1 MKRRRFAWCLLM
13 VLVAL
18 VPVLAMV
25 AALVPASVRAD
36 ITCYDFV
43 SQAEAQAVYDA
54 LPSDPYEID
63 SGWPPPG
70 IAGGGDQEAGNGV
83 PCDAENDIPELES
96 PGNEE
101 YEVSD
106 DPTENG
112 LDELPDVELEEAT
125 IREVQYAGAVQTEEN
140 PDKLYDIMGI
150 ATPEFELYADYED
163 REVPGQCGADAATT
177 RLQELLA
184 PGTTVWLEVD
194 EAGFFT
200 QNVLDRQLWIELD
213 GRYRLV
219 SEVLVSEGHAVVATE
234 RPGTGR
240 ADASENPP
248 PGARYRDA
256 LREAQER
263 AIDEQVGLWE
273 QCAA

>member
-1 MKRRRFAWCLLM
+1 MSIAPL
-13 VLVAL
+13 
-18 VPVLAMV
+18 
-25 AALVPASVRAD
+25 PASVRAD
-36 ITCYDFV
+36 ITCYDFT
-43 SQAEAQAVYDA
+43 SQSEAQAVFDA
-54 LPSDPYEID
+54 LPGDPYEID

-96 PGNEE
+96 PGDET
-101 YEVSD
+101 YAIGA
-106 DPTENG
+106 DPTHNG
-112 LDELPDVELEEAT
+112 LDQLPGVELEQAT

-140 PDKLYDIMGI
+140 PEKLFDIMGI
-150 ATPEFELYADYED
+150 ATPEYELFADYED
-163 REVPGQCGADAATT
+163 REVPGQCGADAATA

-184 PGTTVWLEVD
+184 PGTTVWLEID

-200 QNVLDRQLWIELD
+200 QTVLDRHVWIELD
-213 GRYRLV
+213 GRYRLI

-240 ADASENPP
+240 GDASENPP

-263 AIDEQVGLWE
+263 AINERAGMWG
-273 QCAA
+273 QCGA